1 MEFNSGFI
9 SIIGR
14 PNVGKSTLINA
25 LTGQKISIISPK
37 PQTTRNTIKAVLT
50 NDESQIIFIDTPGI
64 HTPKN
69 KLGKI
74 MVKSILET
82 LEDIDAVILI
92 IEATDTSE
100 NIQNISTIN
109 KLKDLKTPVFLI
121 INKIDSINKDK
132 VLKVINEYKN
142 LMDFESIIPIS
153 ALKFD
158 GIDIVLK
165 SVKKVLKVGP
175 KYFPDD
181 MITDQPERL
190 IVSEIIREKML
201 YHLEDEVPHGIGV
214 EIFSFK
220 ERENDGLIEINA
232 VIYCEKKSHKAII
245 IGKKGEMLKKIGSKA
260 RKDIERLL
268 GCRIYLELWVKVK
281 NDWRNNDLALRTLGY
296 RD

>member
-1 MEFNSGFI
+1 MEFKSGFVT
-9 SIIGR
+9 IIGR

-50 NDESQIIFIDTPGI
+50 NDKSQIIFIDTPGI

-69 KLGKI
+69 KLGKF
-74 MVKSILET
+74 MVKSVLET

-92 IEATDTSE
+92 IEAKDTSE
-100 NIQNISTIN
+100 NNQNISTIN
-109 KLKDLKTPVFLI
+109 KLKELNTPVFLV
-121 INKIDSINKDK
+121 INKIDTLNKERI
-132 VLKVINEYKN
+132 LKVISEYKN

-153 ALKFD
+153 ALKGD
-158 GIDIVLK
+158 GLDIVLK
-165 SVKKVLKVGP
+165 SVTKILKEGP

-201 YHLEDEVPHGIGV
+201 YFLEDEVPHGIGV

-220 ERENDGLIEINA
+220 ERERDGLIEINA

-245 IGKKGEMLKKIGSKA
+245 IGKRGEMLKKIGSKA
-260 RKDIERLL
+260 RIDIERLL
-268 GCRIYLELWVKVK
+268 GCKIYLDLWVKVK
-281 NDWRNNDLALRTLGY
+281 TDWRNNDLALRTLGY